1 MVNNMKQAY
10 NISTELL
17 HILNNYNNG
26 DDDLYH
32 VVVQKGNVGSRYLYA
47 LQLLNEGNN
56 IYVFRG
62 DKSYRSNFDKN
73 SPVLRLIRKKKMIL
87 HITQQV
93 VILKLGNMRMLIKMN
108 GLLAPNPMI

>member
-47 LQLLNEGNN
+47 L
-56 IYVFRG
+56 
-62 DKSYRSNFDKN
+62 
-73 SPVLRLIRKKKMIL
+73 
-87 HITQQV
+87 
-93 VILKLGNMRMLIKMN
+93 
-108 GLLAPNPMI
+108 

>member
-32 VVVQKGNVGSRYLYA
+32 
-47 LQLLNEGNN
+47 
-56 IYVFRG
+56 
-62 DKSYRSNFDKN
+62 
-73 SPVLRLIRKKKMIL
+73 
-87 HITQQV
+87 
-93 VILKLGNMRMLIKMN
+93 LGNMRMLIKMN